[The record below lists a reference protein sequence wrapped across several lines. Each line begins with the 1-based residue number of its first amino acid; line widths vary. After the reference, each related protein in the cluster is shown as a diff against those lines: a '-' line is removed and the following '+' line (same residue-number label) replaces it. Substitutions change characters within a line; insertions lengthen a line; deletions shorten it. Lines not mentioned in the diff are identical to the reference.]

1 MRTLL
6 TWQAKIFL
14 WLGTTYLKFLEV
26 DHRWANKYPLKRL
39 VYIVIFS
46 EGQNSKL
53 CLGLGLID
61 PISDQRHAPAF
72 RYFFSCLLL
81 STPARQ
87 SGGGTSCFSTGTSW
101 QRCRVD
107 WSIRARYSRW
117 KLYSSLRRFSPFA
130 QKQQHFREKQKIR
143 PNNDI
148 FIRTHFSSKT
158 ADTQMPPN
166 HLKFLITPNKAWLFK
181 RFQSSCCGLTMAY
194 FVSLIIVD

>member
-1 MRTLL
+1 MI
-6 TWQAKIFL
+6 WYNFF
-14 WLGTTYLKFLEV
+14 KFLEV
-26 DHRWANKYPLKRL
+26 DQRWAKKHPLKRL
-39 VYIVIFS
+39 VDIVFFS

-117 KLYSSLRRFSPFA
+117 KLYSPLRRFSPFA

-158 ADTQMPPN
+158 MP
-166 HLKFLITPNKAWLFK
+166 HECHRSIQT
-181 RFQSSCCGLTMAY
+181 FQSLKTKLDFSNVFKIPAA
-194 FVSLIIVD
+194 V